1 MYTVHVHVYQNVW
14 HNYSVQLLNRGH
26 IWCFINFTGCHVHK
40 VWNALT
46 TCINIHVL
54 IMIIIISDNE
64 YITSGK
70 DGLVLKDVAH
80 DKTYILLDPQK
91 KVSTRYYSLSH
102 KTINSP
108 ENFWNVYCFTTN
120 QMRDETA
127 KDNRQTT
134 AGISHDLI
142 WNNKLGLSSTKN
154 LQFSLWISLKK
165 LFFLPQTNTSH
176 LIPSVQ
182 KANYR
187 TDLKVSAHC
196 ENLQW
201 YRFTSWVK
209 VSQLQKNT
217 DRKPPITAN

>member
-1 MYTVHVHVYQNVW
+1 MYTVHVHVCQNVW

-46 TCINIHVL
+46 TCIHIHVL

-120 QMRDETA
+120 QMWDETA

-134 AGISHDLI
+134 AGISHNLI
-142 WNNKLGLSSTKN
+142 QNNELALSSTRN
-154 LQFSLWISLKK
+154 LQFSLCLSEKAISYHRPTLATWVR
-165 LFFLPQTNTSH
+165 LFNDQTTE
-176 LIPSVQ
+176 L
-182 KANYR
+182 
-187 TDLKVSAHC
+187 T
-196 ENLQW
+196 
-201 YRFTSWVK
+201 
-209 VSQLQKNT
+209 
-217 DRKPPITAN
+217 